1 MSFLVNLGNEL
12 LKKFADQFQVHLPTE
27 SIPASWPAI
36 VEKNVPLSHALD
48 DAERERL
55 LRIAQLLIREVPFE
69 GCKGLEITEEI
80 QVAIAASAA
89 MLLVRRSFP
98 KFLRLE
104 RILVYPDSF
113 VAYRIRDRRSLDV
126 ERQEQ
131 GLEGEAWGDGIVVI
145 AWVDV
150 LAAASPA
157 PPHGNVAL
165 HEFAHVLDFEDGS
178 ADGTPLLESEQARA
192 KWRAIFQREFEQ
204 LEKDIEADRPAILD
218 DYAATNLAEFFA
230 VATETYFL
238 APERL
243 KAGRPE
249 LFTQLDRFYRPGAG
263 NASPG

>member
-1 MSFLVNLGNEL
+1 MSFLSNIGHEF
-12 LKKFADQFQVHLPTE
+12 LKKFADQFQVRLPTE
-27 SIPASWPAI
+27 PIPASWPAI
-36 VEKNVPLSHALD
+36 VAKNVPLSRALG

-80 QVAIAASAA
+80 RVTIAATAA

-113 VAYRIRDRRSLDV
+113 VALRVRDHRSLDV
-126 ERQEQ
+126 VREEH

-145 AWVDV
+145 AWGNVV
-150 LAAASPA
+150 AAASPT

-165 HEFAHVLDFEDGS
+165 HEFAHLLDFEDGS
-178 ADGTPLLESEQARA
+178 ADGTPLLESAGARSR
-192 KWRAIFQREFEQ
+192 WRAIFQREFEQ
-204 LEKDIEADRPAILD
+204 LEKDIEADRPATLN

-238 APERL
+238 EPDRL
-243 KAGRPE
+243 RAGRPD

-263 NASPG
+263 NAFPG